1 MAQRRRARRSTSSVT
16 GRVLVLAI
24 LLTGSG
30 LFAAVMASNGDSEVE
45 EPSVPIPERYAD
57 ATSRLQAALDDQVQE
72 AKRIEEAK
80 VSYAAAHGTA
90 PLEARN
96 YMVSFAQ
103 PVRALSLLQA
113 WQKDRVCCPLGT
125 QQLDAVFTW
134 VLADDGIHPLI
145 GEYLDEDIGL
155 AGPPEDADSR
165 LQSLVLDYLERR
177 SEAITD
183 AMGQEENEGDDLEAF
198 SAQAL
203 ENAALQASV
212 TESGVFLHG
221 MRCQCSPAFLDAL
234 ITDLPGVVFRAV
246 EAVELGQQFPI
257 APTDPLRQK
266 IIETGG
272 RYGR

>member
-1 MAQRRRARRSTSSVT
+1 
-16 GRVLVLAI
+16 L
-24 LLTGSG
+24 
-30 LFAAVMASNGDSEVE
+30 LFAPVFASVVLLGASVVGLAVVVAQTGDPEPE
-45 EPSVPIPERYAD
+45 EPAIPAPERYAE
-57 ATSRLQAALDDQVQE
+57 AEGRYQAALADQVQE
-72 AKRIEEAK
+72 ATRIEEATA
-80 VSYAAAHGTA
+80 SYAAAHGTA
-90 PLEARN
+90 PGEDRN

-113 WQKDRVCCPLGT
+113 WQKDRVCCPLGM

-134 VLADDGIHPLI
+134 VLADDGIHPII
-145 GEYLDEDIGL
+145 GEHLDEDIGL

-165 LQSLVLDYLERR
+165 LQSLLLDYLERR

-183 AMGQEENEGDDLEAF
+183 ALGQENEGDDLEAL
-198 SAQAL
+198 SAQAS

-212 TESGVFLHG
+212 TERGVFLHG

-234 ITDLPGVVFRAV
+234 TTDLPGVVFRAV
-246 EAVELGQQFPI
+246 EAVELGYQFPI
-257 APTDPLRQK
+257 APTDPLRQR